1 LTLAN
6 ARTGV
11 KTASEQRLRNPLLT
25 NLTTCMRLVGF
36 AVESGGGRVEHS
48 SDGTNLGAGPFDFW
62 KGPGLELTSSTN
74 VKSTH
79 HCRRDKS
86 MLQLCCQFP
95 AKAAGWRR
103 GDGSRGRTGI
113 SLKAAVSEKAGSTS
127 ACGGRCS

>member
-36 AVESGGGRVEHS
+36 AVESGGGRVEHL

-62 KGPGLELTSSTN
+62 NGPGFRANFKHKRQEHAPLPT
-74 VKSTH
+74 
-79 HCRRDKS
+79 R
-86 MLQLCCQFP
+86 
-95 AKAAGWRR
+95 
-103 GDGSRGRTGI
+103 
-113 SLKAAVSEKAGSTS
+113 
-127 ACGGRCS
+127 